1 MAGFSRRHFLAGLG
15 TGASAIALQ
24 GCSSQA
30 QLANNTAR
38 AGSESPSDAVAMADV
53 RLQNAVVEFDGAYQ
67 AGIKEPQQ
75 ARANLVAFN
84 LKAGID
90 REGVRR
96 LLKLWTED
104 ARRLTAGI
112 APRGT
117 LEPELLHVPGNLTI
131 TVGFGPGL
139 FTTIDAEDH
148 RPDWLQPIPEFSRDE
163 LDPHWGEADLLLQIA
178 SDEPLT
184 ATYALRHMIRSGV
197 DYVDVA
203 WLQQGFSHA
212 DGARSRS
219 TTPRNL
225 FGQFDGTVNPRSEE
239 EFANQVFI
247 PHDSSDPD
255 WIHGGSAM
263 VIRRIRMNLDTWEK
277 LDRGSRENAMGRKL
291 DSGAPLTGTDEH
303 DDPDFTARDKFG
315 LPVID
320 PTSHMARARNPD
332 DKPEQKLL
340 RRPFSY
346 DLPPEPGDE
355 QLSNSG
361 LIFICYQQDPR
372 EQFIPIQTRLDEVD
386 RLNEWITHIGSSVWA
401 IPPGTDAEGQE
412 RDEYWGQSLLEA

>member
-15 TGASAIALQ
+15 TGASAAALH
-24 GCSSQA
+24 GCVNSQQASNSSNA
-30 QLANNTAR
+30 ASR
-38 AGSESPSDAVAMADV
+38 SESGADGAADV
-53 RLQNAVVEFDGAYQ
+53 RLQTAVVDFDGAHQ
-67 AGIKEPQQ
+67 AGIMEPQQ
-75 ARANLVAFN
+75 ARANVVAFH
-84 LKAGID
+84 LKDGVD
-90 REGVRR
+90 RDGVRR

-117 LEPELLHVPGNLTI
+117 LEPELLHAPANLTI
-131 TVGFGPGL
+131 TAGFGPRL
-139 FTTIDAEDH
+139 FNVIGAEEQ
-148 RPDWLQPIPEFSRDE
+148 RPDWLEPIPEFSRDK
-163 LDPHWGEADLLLQIA
+163 LDSQWAEADLLLQIA
-178 SDEPLT
+178 ADEPLT
-184 ATYALRHMIRSGV
+184 ATYALRHMVRSGV

-212 DGARSRS
+212 DGARTQS

-225 FGQFDGTVNPRSEE
+225 FGQFDGTVNPHTAE
-239 EFANQVFI
+239 EFANQVFVQE
-247 PHDSSDPD
+247 DSSDPA

-277 LDRGSRENAMGRKL
+277 LDRTSRENAMGRKL
-291 DSGAPLTGTDEH
+291 DSGAPLTGSDEH
-303 DDPDFTARDKFG
+303 DDPDFSARDKFG

-320 PTSHMARARNPD
+320 PTSHIARAHHPD
-332 DKPEQKLL
+332 DKPEQKIL

-346 DLPPEPGDE
+346 DLPPEPGHG

-361 LIFICYQQDPR
+361 LIFICFQQDPR
-372 EQFIPIQTRLDEVD
+372 KQFIPIQQRLDEVD

-401 IPPGTDAEGQE
+401 IPPGTDATGRT

>member
-1 MAGFSRRHFLAGLG
+1 MARISRRHFLAGLG
-15 TGASAIALQ
+15 AGASATALH
-24 GCSSQA
+24 GCANAQQA
-30 QLANNTAR
+30 TDNG
-38 AGSESPSDAVAMADV
+38 AGTSGVEHDGDGMADV
-53 RLQNAVVEFDGAYQ
+53 RLQTATVDFDGEHQ
-67 AGIKEPQQ
+67 AGIIEPQQ
-75 ARANLVAFN
+75 ARANVVAFH
-84 LKAGID
+84 LKEGVD

-117 LEPELLHVPGNLTI
+117 LEPELLHVPANLTI
-131 TVGFGPGL
+131 TAGFGPNL
-139 FTTIDAEDH
+139 FSVIGAESQ
-148 RPDWLQPIPEFSRDE
+148 RPAWLEPIPAFSRDE
-163 LDPHWGEADLLLQIA
+163 LDAHWSEADLLLQIA
-178 SDEPLT
+178 ADEPLT
-184 ATYALRHMIRSGV
+184 ATYALRHMVRSGV

-212 DGARSRS
+212 DGARSAS

-225 FGQFDGTVNPRSEE
+225 FGQFDGTVNPRTAD

-247 PHDSSDPD
+247 PQDSADPE
-255 WIHGGSAM
+255 WVRGGSAM

-291 DSGAPLTGTDEH
+291 DSGAPLTGNDEH
-303 DDPDFTARDKFG
+303 DDPDFSARDKFG

-320 PTSHMARARNPD
+320 PTSHIARAHHPE
-332 DKPEQKLL
+332 DKPEQKIL

-346 DLPPEPGDE
+346 DLPPEPGDG

-372 EQFIPIQTRLDEVD
+372 KQFIPIQQRLDEVD

-401 IPPGTDAEGQE
+401 IPPGTDAEGHA
-412 RDEYWGQSLLEA
+412 RDEYWGQSLLES